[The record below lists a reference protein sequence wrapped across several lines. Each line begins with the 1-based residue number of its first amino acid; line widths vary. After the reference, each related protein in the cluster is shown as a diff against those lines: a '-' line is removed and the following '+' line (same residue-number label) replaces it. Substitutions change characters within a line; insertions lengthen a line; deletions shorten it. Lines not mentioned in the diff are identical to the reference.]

1 MWLISTSVHNATNP
15 HNVQY
20 ANKRTHGEESAIH
33 PLLYTWAHR
42 RRWSAIVAVTD
53 WEREHTSPPSWSQ
66 IRMAMGSSGFE
77 LAIGWTLYCCAT
89 QEPNNCFLHDVFS
102 VKIFVYD
109 ACIKETCKTLF
120 YQATF
125 WNMLQIIPSLW
136 KCIACLQ
143 SLSIWTTQNI
153 LLQLL
158 YSYLQLEFSELHKK
172 QDISAVFSNH

>member
-1 MWLISTSVHNATNP
+1 MWLIGTSVHNATNP

-89 QEPNNCFLHDVFS
+89 REPNNCFLHDVFS

-125 WNMLQIIPSLW
+125 WNWCCKSYRLYGNVLLVYNHYPFEQH
-136 KCIACLQ
+136 
-143 SLSIWTTQNI
+143 NV